1 MHVEREGDVTEHTN
15 ISAKGTTAG
24 QTPARTAYIKG
35 VLRTCV
41 ITYIVINKSQPIP
54 STRGDHSSVDYLAL
68 ATNLSP

>member
-1 MHVEREGDVTEHTN
+1 MMGDVTEHTN
-15 ISAKGTTAG
+15 IFAKGTTAG

-41 ITYIVINKSQPIP
+41 ITYIVIVYNKSKPIP
-54 STRGDHSSVDYLAL
+54 STRGDHSSVDYLGL